1 MHYSTVASVVTSSR
15 PKNLQRPDHLAL
27 LLHSLRRA
35 LRSRQLSCGLFPPL
49 TLLRILLLPPAAPAS
64 FRPPLRPPHPLA
76 ASALFRPLLRPP
88 HSPYVLWVFNF
99 TLSLFPSHSPSRLF
113 PACRLPLP
121 PIPLAAPPAHPL
133 TRRPFF
139 GCLISSFAFPILHS
153 RIPPASFPP
162 SPPAFQL
169 PPPASRLPL
178 SWHLNYIAFTLYDF
192 SSV

>member
-121 PIPLAAPPAHPL
+121 PIPLAAPPAHPPSVL
-133 TRRPFF
+133 WVFNF
-139 GCLISSFAFPILHS
+139 ILCLSHSPLAHTSRLFPSFAS
-153 RIPPASFPP
+153 R
-162 SPPAFQL
+162 L
-169 PPPASRLPL
+169 PTPASRLPP
-178 SWHLNYIAFTLYDF
+178 SAFLALELHCLHF
-192 SSV
+192 V